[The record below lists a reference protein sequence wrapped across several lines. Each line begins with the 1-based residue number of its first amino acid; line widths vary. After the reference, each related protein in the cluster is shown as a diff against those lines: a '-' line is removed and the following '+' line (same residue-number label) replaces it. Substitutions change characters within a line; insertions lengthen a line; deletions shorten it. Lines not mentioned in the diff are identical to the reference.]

1 MARIITSFVN
11 RQDDLS
17 ITADCVLYKLH
28 NNEFFS
34 DPPPALAALKKL
46 LPEYQTSLA
55 KAMTRD
61 KLMVAI
67 KNNKKNE
74 VAGLLQELA
83 EYVTIASKGDKS
95 IILSS
100 GFDVESEYNGKK
112 GLLSP
117 IDMLI
122 VELGP
127 PGEATTKAKHAKG
140 ARAYMHQYTTEPPG
154 PNSIWIS
161 EGIAMCK
168 YTFNRLASDKRH
180 WFRVVAIGSG
190 IQREFSPIV
199 SRVIQ

>member
-17 ITADCVLYKLH
+17 LTADCVLDKLN
-28 NNEFFS
+28 NNEFFP

-55 KAMTRD
+55 RAMTRD
-61 KLMVAI
+61 KEMVAI
-67 KNNKKNE
+67 KNNKKDA
-74 VAGLLQELA
+74 VATLLQELA
-83 EYVTIASKGDKS
+83 EYVTITSKGDKR

-100 GFDVESEYNGKK
+100 GFDVETEDNSKK
-112 GLLSP
+112 GLLYP
-117 IDMLI
+117 IKILK

-127 PGEATTKAKHAKG
+127 PGEATTKVKHAKG

-154 PNSIWIS
+154 PHSIWIS
-161 EGIAMCK
+161 EGIALCR
-168 YTFNRLASDKRH
+168 YTFSRLESDKRH

-190 IQREFSPIV
+190 IQREYSPII